1 MQKLDVDVSTLSEN
15 IYGLTLL
22 RELMENDDRSLKDP
36 APQTMIMCLGASSVD
51 IHMRCWCNSGDY
63 SEFLFHLN
71 KAAKET
77 PDKAGLSIPY
87 PQQDVHLHQVSVT
100 SGD

>member
-1 MQKLDVDVSTLSEN
+1 MDQ
-15 IYGLTLL
+15 GPTLL

-36 APQTMIMCLGASSVD
+36 APQTMIMYLGASSVD

-63 SEFLFHLN
+63 ADFLFHLN

-77 PDKAGLSIPY
+77 LDKAGLSIPP
-87 PQQDVHLHQVSVT
+87 PQ
-100 SGD
+100 

>member
-1 MQKLDVDVSTLSEN
+1 MDQ
-15 IYGLTLL
+15 GLTLL

-36 APQTMIMCLGASSVD
+36 APQPMIMSLGASSVG
-51 IHMRCWCNSGDY
+51 INMRCWCNSGDY

-77 PDKAGLSIPY
+77 LDKAELSIPY
-87 PQQDVHLHQVSVT
+87 PQQDVHLHQVSVI

>member
-1 MQKLDVDVSTLSEN
+1 MQKLDVDVSALSEN

-36 APQTMIMCLGASSVD
+36 APQTMIMYLGASSVD

-63 SEFLFHLN
+63 SEFRFHLN

-77 PDKAGLSIPY
+77 LDMAGLSISY
-87 PQQDVHLHQVSVT
+87 PQ
-100 SGD
+100 

>member
-1 MQKLDVDVSTLSEN
+1 MDQ
-15 IYGLTLL
+15 GPTLL
-22 RELMENDDRSLKDP
+22 WELMENDDRSLKDP
-36 APQTMIMCLGASSVD
+36 APQTMTMSLGASSVD
-51 IHMRCWCNSGDY
+51 INMRCWCNSGDY
-63 SEFLFHLN
+63 ADFLFYLN

-77 PDKAGLSIPY
+77 LGKAGLSFPY